1 MKRPKSKKGKH
12 PRPKVLKAFSEGLDE
27 LKANFEIE
35 FVGIETP
42 EAENSQQE
50 STPLSEADEEEDEY
64 GEDEDFAGPSTFDRE
79 DIEVSV
85 DVFLSH
91 LVHEGVIKDSK
102 IGEQPSFSEVFERF
116 FGEDHEI
123 AKKARDFEENI
134 EGYFDVVSYDDVRKA
149 YGDLVQMKDIIEAET
164 ANP

>member
-1 MKRPKSKKGKH
+1 MKRKSRKGKH
-12 PRPKVLKAFSEGLDE
+12 PHPKVLAALTEGLDE
-27 LKANFEIE
+27 LKANFEIG
-35 FVGIETP
+35 FGIGVT
-42 EAENSQQE
+42 EAENSEKE
-50 STPLSEADEEEDEY
+50 SKSLSEADEDEY
-64 GEDEDFAGPSTFDRE
+64 EEDEDFSGPSTFDRE
-79 DIEVSV
+79 EVEVSV

-149 YGDLVQMKDIIEAET
+149 YGDLLQMKDIIDAVT
-164 ANP
+164 ASP